1 MLTPECQEFRSRYEA
16 GRQDDHRDT
25 CESCARFAELVDSLG
40 QWGMNAPLGNNLR
53 QRLRDLPE
61 GEERRA
67 LAAPR
72 MPMLPLSA
80 TLEGRLKQ
88 IARAPRKTEL
98 PIWIR
103 SPRFAIAASY
113 LLTVLIGATF
123 GNPAAVASDAV
134 ARFDRVG
141 IAINSV
147 ETGGRKSWQTVEER
161 AVEGYAITKEFY
173 RTSSSS
179 IKSRWLEFVTSINE
193 PETTD
198 EAEAD
203 EAETTRPEGE

>member
-1 MLTPECQEFRSRYEA
+1 MLTRECQDFRRSYEA
-16 GRQDDHRDT
+16 GRQGDHRDS
-25 CESCARFAELVDSLG
+25 CESCDRFAELIDSLG
-40 QWGMNAPLGNNLR
+40 QWGMNAPLGNSLR

-61 GEERRA
+61 GQERQA

-72 MPMLPLSA
+72 LPLLPLPVA
-80 TLEGRLKQ
+80 LEGRLKQ
-88 IARAPRKTEL
+88 IARPRQMAEL

-113 LLTVLIGATF
+113 LLTVLIGATI

-147 ETGGRKSWQTVEER
+147 ESGGRKSWQNVEER
-161 AVEGYAITKEFY
+161 AVEGYALTKEFY

-179 IKSRWLEFVTSINE
+179 IKSRWLEFVTSINDT
-193 PETTD
+193 ETTD
-198 EAEAD
+198 EAEAG